1 MNKKFNYYKHRIS
14 YLTRTC
20 YNFEMEEFFIVLRRA
35 GLSASAGLSCFLD
48 TTLSFSVHVNAC
60 MVLVVVVVDEQVDG
74 HFELCDAIQQFG
86 LEFRLNRHEVILYLC
101 RLHQTHRLLK
111 QIYTCSLYISH
122 SHTSRKFWKLTKL
135 SWFLIRTPPMTD
147 CCTPISDVASRRH
160 LSSASRRQ
168 LLVPRHNVSTYD
180 RRAFSVAGPAAWNCL
195 SRHICSQM
203 PPCRSAPLIA
213 CDFFR

>member
-1 MNKKFNYYKHRIS
+1 
-14 YLTRTC
+14 
-20 YNFEMEEFFIVLRRA
+20 MEEFFIVLRRA

-122 SHTSRKFWKLTKL
+122 SHTSRKF
-135 SWFLIRTPPMTD
+135 
-147 CCTPISDVASRRH
+147 
-160 LSSASRRQ
+160 
-168 LLVPRHNVSTYD
+168 
-180 RRAFSVAGPAAWNCL
+180 
-195 SRHICSQM
+195 
-203 PPCRSAPLIA
+203 
-213 CDFFR
+213 